1 MHCIVTI
8 VAPPPPPLSFRGRKQ
23 STTGPAEM
31 SGKGKRRSARL
42 LKLEE
47 QKNDGGSTAAVCFLD
62 PWQIIRN
69 SISGPSARGKRK
81 RNEGIQVKRK
91 REKTICGHCWLL
103 STLFESYVCSFFLRF
118 SSAGPD
124 GFEAAAGRSFL

>member
-1 MHCIVTI
+1 
-8 VAPPPPPLSFRGRKQ
+8 
-23 STTGPAEM
+23 M

-47 QKNDGGSTAAVCFLD
+47 QKNDGDSTAVCLLD

-81 RNEGIQVKRK
+81 RNEEIQVKK
-91 REKTICGHCWLL
+91 KNQSAAIGCFQL
-103 STLFESYVCSFFLRF
+103 S
-118 SSAGPD
+118 SSSSSHLPD
-124 GFEAAAGRSFL
+124 DFEAVAGRSFM

>member
-1 MHCIVTI
+1 
-8 VAPPPPPLSFRGRKQ
+8 
-23 STTGPAEM
+23 M

-47 QKNDGGSTAAVCFLD
+47 QKNDGDSTAVCLLD

-81 RNEGIQVKRK
+81 RNEEIQVK
-91 REKTICGHCWLL
+91 EKSICSQMGVFNSLPPPVLICRMVLKQLQGEASCSHQEPSCAANN
-103 STLFESYVCSFFLRF
+103 STEFHIFVILIGTVAL
-118 SSAGPD
+118 PV
-124 GFEAAAGRSFL
+124 

>member
-1 MHCIVTI
+1 
-8 VAPPPPPLSFRGRKQ
+8 
-23 STTGPAEM
+23 M

-47 QKNDGGSTAAVCFLD
+47 QKNDGGAVCFLD

-81 RNEGIQVKRK
+81 RNEGIQVKKKRK
-91 REKTICGHCWLL
+91 RERKKTICGHCWLL
-103 STLFESYVCSFFLRF
+103 STLFE
-118 SSAGPD
+118 
-124 GFEAAAGRSFL
+124 